1 MQTRPCV
8 VLSGSIAG
16 ALLALSTLVMRLR
29 THFSAAQK
37 LHDDHVK
44 YVIDH
49 CSKGQISMTDW
60 SALAYCKERDE
71 MSRISPSSVALDNT
85 LSDFYMAVLNT
96 FFGGSMAFFL
106 FVVWLLM
113 FTLFGLALCLCHNYM
128 SGRTTE
134 IIPTH
139 KKHY

>member
-1 MQTRPCV
+1 MQTRSCV
-8 VLSGSIAG
+8 ALASGITG

-29 THFSAAQK
+29 KHFAAAQK
-37 LHDDHVK
+37 EHDDHVK
-44 YVIDH
+44 YVIEH
-49 CSKGQISMTDW
+49 CSKGQISVTDW

-71 MSRISPSSVALDNT
+71 LSRISPSSVALDNT

-106 FVVWLLM
+106 VVVWALM
-113 FTLFGLALCLCHNYM
+113 FTLFGIGLCLCHNYM

-134 IIPTH
+134 IIPMH
-139 KKHY
+139 KKRY